1 MALLGVLW
9 VSWHGMSVPLVVC
22 SVPLVTWHGVGTP
35 LVACCGWASH
45 RCHGIVWV
53 SHRQHVAI
61 VVPGVSQCGV
71 GVQHPTG
78 VIEQHGCPPPQCHSP
93 MSPPIPT
100 VTHSSGDTF
109 NAQAVPGQR
118 AARSPPSTGV
128 AVGAPCPP
136 KTGVQSSRAK
146 AGGVR
151 PVQCHR
157 VAPGPPCT
165 QRGHSGAALLGL
177 AKESLVG
184 RGRAATLGT
193 GGAGCR

>member
-71 GVQHPTG
+71 GVQHPIG
-78 VIEQHGCPPPQCHSP
+78 VIEQHGCPPPSVPLTHV
-93 MSPPIPT
+93 PT
-100 VTHSSGDTF
+100 HTNSDT
-109 NAQAVPGQR
+109 QLW
-118 AARSPPSTGV
+118 
-128 AVGAPCPP
+128 
-136 KTGVQSSRAK
+136 
-146 AGGVR
+146 
-151 PVQCHR
+151 
-157 VAPGPPCT
+157 
-165 QRGHSGAALLGL
+165 GHL
-177 AKESLVG
+177 
-184 RGRAATLGT
+184 
-193 GGAGCR
+193 